1 MLALNVWGM
10 PAKVGS
16 EDKELRIA
24 AVGDMIN
31 KAEFDVY
38 LLAELWM
45 RPDHET
51 IRQRLPPG
59 YFMSE
64 VGDFA
69 LSTCDGRALPT
80 FCSGLAIVSKYP
92 FIEVTHPQNRI
103 KMYFVFQY
111 LMFQKQFLEYS
122 YHGDILKPDGE
133 YWARKGAG
141 KGKLF

>member
-92 FIEVTHPQNRI
+92 FIEVTHRQNRI
-103 KMYFVFQY
+103 KMYFMFQY
-111 LMFQKQFLEYS
+111 LNVSETVS
-122 YHGDILKPDGE
+122 
-133 YWARKGAG
+133 
-141 KGKLF
+141 

>member
-1 MLALNVWGM
+1 MALNVWGM

-16 EDKELRIA
+16 EDKELRTS
-24 AVGDMIN
+24 AVGDLIN
-31 KAEFDVY
+31 EAKFDVY

-51 IRQRLPPG
+51 IRQKLPPG
-59 YFMSE
+59 YFMTE

-92 FIEVTHPQNRI
+92 FIEVTVWS
-103 KMYFVFQY
+103 KF
-111 LMFQKQFLEYS
+111 
-122 YHGDILKPDGE
+122 
-133 YWARKGAG
+133 
-141 KGKLF
+141 KLDLNLGIFCSCPER

>member
-1 MLALNVWGM
+1 MALNVWGM

-24 AVGDMIN
+24 AIGDRIH

-51 IRQRLPPG
+51 IRQKLPPG
-59 YFMSE
+59 YFMTE

-92 FIEVTHPQNRI
+92 FIEVNVWTKFKLILNLEI
-103 KMYFVFQY
+103 
-111 LMFQKQFLEYS
+111 FLETIS
-122 YHGDILKPDGE
+122 
-133 YWARKGAG
+133 
-141 KGKLF
+141 